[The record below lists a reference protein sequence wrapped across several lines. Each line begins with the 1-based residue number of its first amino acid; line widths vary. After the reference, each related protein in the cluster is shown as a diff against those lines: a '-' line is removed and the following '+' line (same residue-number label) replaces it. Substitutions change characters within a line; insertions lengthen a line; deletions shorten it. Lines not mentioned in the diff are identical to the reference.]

1 MPETPLYIGLD
12 AGGTKTEAL
21 ARTSQQADP
30 TRLSGPAANL
40 QRQGVEATARVL
52 ATLIEQALAQH
63 PDARLHAVCAGVAGA
78 GSPDDQHTLATHVRS
93 LLGDEAPALVQITH
107 DGAIALEAAFE
118 GGSGVIVIAG
128 TGSILFARTR
138 RGEVLRAGGWGYL
151 LGDEGSGHV
160 LGIHGLRA
168 VAHAFEGG
176 PPTRLHTLLAERH
189 GLATPD
195 ALKRSVYREN
205 WPVQQMARLVI
216 EAAEQGDA
224 EAQRIIAEQTGALAQ
239 QVTWL
244 AGQTVEVEPR
254 LALLGGLT
262 QSAFYKEAL
271 ADALLGALP
280 GWRVREPLHPPVVGA
295 LRMAMTRISS

>member
-1 MPETPLYIGLD
+1 MPYTPLYIGLD

-21 ARTSQQADP
+21 ARTSQQAAP
-30 TRLSGPAANL
+30 TRLAGPAANL

-52 ATLIEQALAQH
+52 ATLIRQGLAHH
-63 PDARLHAVCAGVAGA
+63 PDATLRAVCAGVAGA
-78 GSPDDQHTLATHVRS
+78 GSPADQHTLATHVRS
-93 LLGDEAPALVQITH
+93 LLGDQAPARVQITH

-128 TGSILFARTR
+128 TGSVFFARTR
-138 RGEVLRAGGWGYL
+138 DGQVLWAGGWGYL
-151 LGDEGSGHV
+151 LGDEGSGHL

-168 VAHAFEGG
+168 VAHAFDGG
-176 PPTRLHTLLAERH
+176 PPTRLQALLADRH

-195 ALKRSVYREN
+195 DLKRSIYREG

-224 EAQRIIAEQTGALAQ
+224 EALRIITEQTRALAR

-244 AGQTVEVEPR
+244 AGRSEAVEPR

-262 QSAFYKEAL
+262 RSAFYKQAL
-271 ADALLGALP
+271 TDALLATLP
-280 GWRVREPLHPPVVGA
+280 GWRVQEPLHPPVVGA
-295 LRMAMTRISS
+295 LRLAMGASS

>member
-1 MPETPLYIGLD
+1 MPDTPLYIGLD

-21 ARTSQQADP
+21 ARTSQQAAP
-30 TRLSGPAANL
+30 TRLAGPAANL
-40 QRQGVEATARVL
+40 QRQGIEATARVL
-52 ATLIEQALAQH
+52 ATLIQQSLAHH
-63 PDARLHAVCAGVAGA
+63 PEATLRAVCAGVAGA
-78 GSPDDQHTLATHVRS
+78 GSPADQHDLATAVRS
-93 LLGDEAPALVQITH
+93 LLGDQTPAHVQITH

-128 TGSILFARTR
+128 TGSVFFARTR
-138 RGEVLRAGGWGYL
+138 DGQVLRAGGWGYL

-168 VAHAFEGG
+168 VAHAFDGG
-176 PPTRLHTLLAERH
+176 PPTRLQALLADRH

-195 ALKRSVYREN
+195 DLKHSVYRED

-216 EAAEQGDA
+216 EAAEQRDA
-224 EAQRIIAEQTGALAQ
+224 QAQRIIAEQTRALAR

-244 AGQTVEVEPR
+244 VGRADAVEPR

-262 QSAFYKEAL
+262 RSVFYKEAL
-271 ADALLGALP
+271 TDALLTALP
-280 GWRVREPLHPPVVGA
+280 RWRVQDPLHPPVVGA
-295 LRMAMTRISS
+295 LRLARAAAS